1 MKYPKQMQRAEQS
14 GARFALVIGMDTAQY
29 KCKILSSRSDA
40 MIAADG
46 VVEEIIHRLHRPDG
60 PLIA

>member
-14 GARFALVIGMDTAQY
+14 GARFVLVIGADVAQY
-29 KCKILSSRSDA
+29 KCRILSSRSDV
-40 MIAADG
+40 MLTADG
-46 VVEEIIHRLHRPDG
+46 IVEEIIQRLHRPDG